1 MKLFTPFVAGLLLLL
16 NLSLPAQAARSA
28 VEQVSALEQASDVV
42 DPQIAWSCCP

>member
-16 NLSLPAQAARSA
+16 NLSFPAQAARSA

-42 DPQIAWSCCP
+42 DPQIARSCYP